1 MEYYTLIIVAD
12 RIQWSF
18 ICNRNDGF
26 VAFDIFDDNGNYEK
40 LINFLLSEKPIDLF
54 GYISIL
60 FQI

>member
-1 MEYYTLIIVAD
+1 M
-12 RIQWSF
+12 
-18 ICNRNDGF
+18 
-26 VAFDIFDDNGNYEK
+26 AFDIFDDNGNYGK